1 MELEG
6 TIALQVADHER
17 RGLRMGLKDARTN
30 RWLRCAL
37 GLAGILQ
44 YCSARIV
51 SGRVK
56 LLTQRTRACHSD
68 TRPDLDRGG
77 SSLIPTLPR
86 PNNTPSKSWEVQ
98 TMYIKRGDIDITNQ
112 EQ

>member
-1 MELEG
+1 
-6 TIALQVADHER
+6 
-17 RGLRMGLKDARTN
+17 MGLEDARTN
-30 RWLRCAL
+30 RWLRYAL

-51 SGRVK
+51 SGRVR
-56 LLTQRTRACHSD
+56 LLTQKTRACHSN
-68 TRPDLDRGG
+68 TRPDLDRDG

-86 PNNTPSKSWEVQ
+86 PNTSLKSWEVQ

-112 EQ
+112 ERQSIIALCRG